1 MSWVLAEVTPWGQY
15 EGSEPIEGPQMQTYT
30 HAHNML
36 KTDKQKWLIIQKVVK
51 SSNIY
56 IL

>member
-30 HAHNML
+30 HNML
-36 KTDKQKWLIIQKVVK
+36 KTDTEMANYSKSSK